1 MLFETLLLEEVG
13 QRLAKQPFQG
23 FSWQQWANVIQVS
36 PAISETHPLWELENH
51 VLENDLRLF
60 GLKPQEL
67 EHQIRAYRKKSRVI
81 RWVLRLVTRINTK
94 IAVWSYYQQC
104 LSFRALQQKPLLAL
118 QKTNF
123 PVDFTMTQTLLPY
136 LRQDIKAFGTLIDRQ
151 LRSLNVT
158 TDEFLDRYQD
168 AARKHE
174 ARFFKLVENKLKNV
188 AWKEKIVVE
197 ETLKEEYRGL
207 RKMMNRFKNLCL
219 KRALQVKEQLA
230 SFMPNPRPELKSD
243 SVCSEDR
250 PFSDTPFTPNPT
262 QPQHDIVLRS
272 EDDSASSD
280 TSPFVPLG
288 GAHVLADNH
297 VNDVLPSTLEELTRL
312 LAESDR
318 VDQETAVRSFL
329 EERLDQFYGL
339 VQSQLDHHRTLV
351 DAVKSGSLDYQHAI
365 PQSEAI
371 QRELISCFKTGLL
384 LFHPDKH
391 PSPNESIK
399 PIQHALCCQFLNFR
413 TESIR
418 QLKQGVTRL
427 RRLIPKESTLKNQQ
441 RQHEKALDELVQEY
455 TQLYQEFTEDYSKFY
470 ANEKVRHDTR
480 IAGIKTLITRQDA
493 MITRQDAM
501 ITRQDA
507 MITGI
512 KTLRTRQDA
521 MITGIKALRTR
532 QDAMLAEIKELN
544 ALAASLYIDQEDHA
558 VSDSETTETGPQ
570 FFTARR

>member
-1 MLFETLLLEEVG
+1 MLFEKLLLEGVG
-13 QRLAKQPFQG
+13 QWLAKQPFQG
-23 FSWQQWANVIQVS
+23 FFWQQWANVIQVS

-104 LSFRALQQKPLLAL
+104 LSFRALQQKPSLSPS
-118 QKTNF
+118 QETIF
-123 PVDFTMTQTLLPY
+123 RVDFMMIQTLFPY
-136 LRQDIKAFGTLIDRQ
+136 LRQDIDVFGNLIDRQ

-219 KRALQVKEQLA
+219 KRALQMKEQLS
-230 SFMPNPRPELKSD
+230 SFIPNPTQPQLKPEI
-243 SVCSEDR
+243 VHSEG
-250 PFSDTPFTPNPT
+250 PFSDTPFSSKS
-262 QPQHDIVLRS
+262 DIIVHS
-272 EDDSASSD
+272 EDDSVSRD
-280 TSPFVPLG
+280 TSPFVPLDG
-288 GAHVLADNH
+288 PQVLTDNH
-297 VNDVLPSTLEELTRL
+297 FNETLLPSKLEQLTRL
-312 LAESDR
+312 LAQSDR
-318 VDQETAVRSFL
+318 PDQETTVRSFL
-329 EERLDQFYGL
+329 EESWGQFYGL
-339 VQSQLDHHRTLV
+339 VQSQLDHHRALV
-351 DAVKSGSLDYQHAI
+351 DEVKSGSLHYQHAI
-365 PQSEAI
+365 PQSEAV
-371 QRELISCFKTGLL
+371 QRQLISCFKTGLL
-384 LFHPDKH
+384 LFHPDKY
-391 PSPNESIK
+391 PSSNESIK
-399 PIQHALCCQFLNFR
+399 QIQHALCCQFIDFR

-427 RRLIPKESTLKNQQ
+427 RRLMPKESTLKKEQCQ
-441 RQHEKALDELVQEY
+441 REKFLDEVLQEY
-455 TQLYQEFTEDYSKFY
+455 INLYREFTEDYIKFY

-480 IAGIKTLITRQDA
+480 IAEIKALITS
-493 MITRQDAM
+493 
-501 ITRQDA
+501 QDA

-512 KTLRTRQDA
+512 KALRTRQD
-521 MITGIKALRTR
+521 ALRTR

-544 ALAASLYIDQEDHA
+544 ALALYEDQENH
-558 VSDSETTETGPQ
+558 VSDTETVETRPQ